1 MCTDSLG
8 LPWTWP
14 RACVM
19 NGPPA
24 GGSVLA
30 RRPRGHLGSVDP
42 REAWCLLSAP
52 HLPALRSP
60 RTRG

>member
-19 NGPPA
+19 NGP
-24 GGSVLA
+24 L
-30 RRPRGHLGSVDP
+30 LGDRCWPGDRVVTWGLDP

-52 HLPALRSP
+52 HLPALRSL

>member
-19 NGPPA
+19 NGP
-24 GGSVLA
+24 L
-30 RRPRGHLGSVDP
+30 LGDRCWPGDRVVTWGLWIQGKP
-42 REAWCLLSAP
+42 GACF
-52 HLPALRSP
+52 LPP
-60 RTRG
+60 TCQP